1 MIKIKKVS
9 IKKKIK
15 TVQKILDLGK
25 SKILACS

>member
-15 TVQKILDLGK
+15 TVQKFLDLGK